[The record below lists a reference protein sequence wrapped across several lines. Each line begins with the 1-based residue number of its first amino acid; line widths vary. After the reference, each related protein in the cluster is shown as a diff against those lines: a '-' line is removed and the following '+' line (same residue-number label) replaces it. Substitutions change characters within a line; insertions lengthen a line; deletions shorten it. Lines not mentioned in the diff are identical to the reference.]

1 MWKEYINDSKLS
13 LRFQKLWGNAIMPRK
28 DKLIQLALLE
38 TPITRLK
45 WLSQQLYAR
54 RIKLFGEC
62 KISYDELVEKS
73 QKETAMMRK
82 EISKVHPSVYEQ
94 NKLLF
99 DAGARGSMEIR
110 LLKMFR
116 RRSTRF
122 SYMDKNY
129 DEEIE
134 DLERGLFGIPRK
146 GKYWDRGEVLSY
158 FTTTNIAI
166 LGFFPLLWFTL
177 QRFKGVLGYFP
188 NRNSQLQHH
197 AFYTLDR
204 TGWTADSRLLNLCEG
219 IKEVLHNLIP
229 EFRDMIVEKLEF
241 TSSQIPADPVDV
253 SVWFSRLFVQDGCS
267 SREFVN
273 LFEAAWMF
281 TEYTDATM
289 EVAAYDLIRRE
300 TVKILN
306 RPEQAGD
313 LFNGSTLP
321 HDSFEVSE
329 RVKGDE
335 TFKEVFSPNS
345 TKSELQM
352 NSVLFATLWREK
364 ERQGK
369 IRKTVVQIDRWK

>member
-13 LRFQKLWGNAIMPRK
+13 LRFEKIWGNAIMPKK
-28 DKLIQLALLE
+28 DKLIQLARLE
-38 TPITRLK
+38 TTKTRLK

-62 KISYDELVEKS
+62 KISYDELVKKS
-73 QKETAMMRK
+73 QKETVMMRK
-82 EISKVHPSVYEQ
+82 EISKVYPTVFEQ

-99 DAGARGSMEIR
+99 DTGTRGSMEIR

-134 DLERGLFGIPRK
+134 DLERGLFGKPRK
-146 GKYWDRGEVLSY
+146 GEYWDKGEVLSY

-166 LGFFPLLWFTL
+166 LGFFPLLRFTL
-177 QRFKGVLGYFP
+177 QKFKGVLGYFS
-188 NRNSQLQHH
+188 NRNSQSQHH

-204 TGWTADSRLLNLCEG
+204 AGWTADSRLLNLCEG
-219 IKEVLHNLIP
+219 IHEVLHNLIP
-229 EFRDMIVEKLEF
+229 EFRDMIDEKLEF
-241 TSSQIPADPVDV
+241 TSSQIPVNPADV
-253 SVWFSRLFVQDGCS
+253 SVWFSRLFEQDGCS

-273 LFEAAWMF
+273 LFETAWMF
-281 TEYTDATM
+281 TEYTDSTM

-300 TVKILN
+300 TVNILT
-306 RPEQAGD
+306 RQEKAGD
-313 LFNGSTLP
+313 VFNGITLP
-321 HDSFEVSE
+321 HDSFDVSE

-335 TFKEVFSPNS
+335 TFKEVFSPNC
-345 TKSELQM
+345 TTSELQM

-369 IRKTVVQIDRWK
+369 IRKTFVQIDRWK